1 MACEETRRSRSAW
14 RNASPTLG
22 VKKME
27 CRGARPCAL
36 RSLSRLSIRV
46 VAVFVLLLSVQTVQS
61 GCGYRVASSNR
72 LTTGIKVI
80 AVLPFENETTTF
92 KVEQMLTQSVIRA
105 LVEKSSYRVTR
116 DPAKADGILQGVISR
131 VTANPVIF
139 GEETFGSTF
148 LVTLNARVEL
158 RERQTGKI
166 LFKNDEYIFREQYII
181 NVDVENFFSE
191 LNPALA
197 RIADDFASS
206 VVTTVL
212 EGF

>member
-1 MACEETRRSRSAW
+1 MVRKSKA
-14 RNASPTLG
+14 RNPGSILALVFALG
-22 VKKME
+22 
-27 CRGARPCAL
+27 
-36 RSLSRLSIRV
+36 
-46 VAVFVLLLSVQTVQS
+46 LLHQF
-61 GCGYRVASSNR
+61 GCGYRVASKIR
-72 LTTGIKVI
+72 LPTRITAI

-92 KVEQMLTQSVIRA
+92 KVEQVLTQSVIRA
-105 LVEKSSYRVTR
+105 LVEKSSYWVTR
-116 DPAKADGILQGVISR
+116 DPAEADGILQGVISR

-181 NVDVENFFSE
+181 NVDVKNFFSE

-197 RIADDFASS
+197 RIADDFGSS
-206 VVTTVL
+206 VVTTIL

>member
-1 MACEETRRSRSAW
+1 
-14 RNASPTLG
+14 
-22 VKKME
+22 
-27 CRGARPCAL
+27 
-36 RSLSRLSIRV
+36 
-46 VAVFVLLLSVQTVQS
+46 
-61 GCGYRVASSNR
+61 
-72 LTTGIKVI
+72 
-80 AVLPFENETTTF
+80 
-92 KVEQMLTQSVIRA
+92 MLTQSMIRA
-105 LVEKSSYRVTR
+105 LVERSSYRVTR

-181 NVDVENFFSE
+181 NVDVKNFFSE

>member
-1 MACEETRRSRSAW
+1 MRPDYRNGREEEQAAARRYECT
-14 RNASPTLG
+14 NARKHEKTKKRKNGSILTVVLALALLG
-22 VKKME
+22 
-27 CRGARPCAL
+27 
-36 RSLSRLSIRV
+36 LSS
-46 VAVFVLLLSVQTVQS
+46 
-61 GCGYRVASSNR
+61 CGYRVASTNR
-72 LTTGIKVI
+72 LPTGITTI

-92 KVEQMLTQSVIRA
+92 KVEQVLTQSVIRS

-116 DPAKADGILQGVISR
+116 DPAKAEGVLQGVISR

-148 LVTLNARVEL
+148 LVTLNVRVEL

-197 RIADDFASS
+197 RIADDFGSS
-206 VVTTVL
+206 VVTTLL

>member
-1 MACEETRRSRSAW
+1 MGEKKSKLLPEGTSARMHESTKKRKNGSILTVVLAW
-14 RNASPTLG
+14 ALLG
-22 VKKME
+22 
-27 CRGARPCAL
+27 L
-36 RSLSRLSIRV
+36 
-46 VAVFVLLLSVQTVQS
+46 S
-61 GCGYRVASSNR
+61 GCGYRVASTNR
-72 LTTGIKVI
+72 LPTGITTI

-92 KVEQMLTQSVIRA
+92 KVEQVLTQSVIRS

-116 DPAKADGILQGVISR
+116 DPAKAEGVLQGVISR

-148 LVTLNARVEL
+148 LVTLNVRVEL

-197 RIADDFASS
+197 RIADDFGSS
-206 VVTTVL
+206 VVTTLL